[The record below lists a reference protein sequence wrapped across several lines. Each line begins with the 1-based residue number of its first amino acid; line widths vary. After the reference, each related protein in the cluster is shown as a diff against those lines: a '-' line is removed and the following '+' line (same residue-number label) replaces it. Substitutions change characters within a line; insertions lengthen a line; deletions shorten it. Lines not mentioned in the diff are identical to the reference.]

1 MSNPVRQTKGSM
13 LADLTAS
20 EDKHLRPG
28 EIVLIPTGWFP
39 NQRKE
44 QVLSP
49 CLGYLIFAR
58 SSLAKRGLTLANG
71 VGVIDVDYPDEVLV
85 ILKNNTDS
93 TITILKDERIAQ
105 VGLFASVPFF
115 PCLDNER
122 TGGFGS
128 TGAT

>member
-1 MSNPVRQTKGSM
+1 MTNPVRQTKGSM

-39 NQRKE
+39 SQRAE
-44 QVLSP
+44 QILSP

-71 VGVIDVDYPDEVLV
+71 VGVIDIDYPKEVFV
-85 ILKNNTDS
+85 ILKNDTDS
-93 TITILKDERIAQ
+93 GVTIVKGERIAQ
-105 VGLFASVPFF
+105 VGLFATVPFF

-128 TGAT
+128 TGVS